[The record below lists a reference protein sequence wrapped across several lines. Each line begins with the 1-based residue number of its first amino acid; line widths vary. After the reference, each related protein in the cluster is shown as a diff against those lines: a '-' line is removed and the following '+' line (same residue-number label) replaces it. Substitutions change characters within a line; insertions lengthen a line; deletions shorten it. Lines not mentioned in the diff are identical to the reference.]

1 MSFAIDIGKFSI
13 KLVELEKVND
23 TIKIVKLDSINIV
36 DDLDTYNIDKLS
48 KSQISAS
55 IQDLSSKLEIKTK
68 KIKNLISS
76 LPGNYV
82 DTRQVSIL
90 DMPDNELL
98 QALELEAKKHVPLDG
113 TEAIIDYH
121 HIGKDSHELDKINL
135 LLTTTTKNHIK
146 DHAEILKN
154 SGFKPGIFD
163 TDSIALCNLLQFSY
177 DLPDTGANVIL
188 DIGHSS
194 TSLIVYGNNTSY
206 FCREIEI
213 AGNQISKSL
222 IRDHNIKYSEAEHKK
237 YKDGVSVFESDE
249 GNTEQTISVEK
260 RTVLNDLVD
269 EIRKTLRF
277 YMKNNSQAFFN
288 QFYLSG
294 GCSKMIGLDNFIADS
309 LNVKVEVINP
319 LSKIEYDKTLDNPG
333 EFSIAI
339 GLALRGLF

>member
-1 MSFAIDIGKFSI
+1 MSFALDIGKFSI
-13 KLVELEKVND
+13 KIVELEKVND
-23 TIKIVKLDSINIV
+23 KIKIVNLDSITIV
-36 DDLDTYNIDKLS
+36 EDLDTYNIDKLS

-55 IQDLSSKLEIKTK
+55 IQDLSSKLNIKPK

-76 LPGNYV
+76 LPGTYV

-121 HIGKDSHELDKINL
+121 HIGKDTHELDKINL

-163 TDSIALCNLLQFSY
+163 TDPIALCNLLQFSY

-194 TSLIVYGNNTSY
+194 TSLIVFGNNTSY
-206 FCREIEI
+206 FSREIDI

-222 IRDHNIKYSEAEHKK
+222 VRDNSIRYSEAEEKKHK
-237 YKDGVSVFESDE
+237 E
-249 GNTEQTISVEK
+249 GINAFDSENEDSEDTISVEK
-260 RTVLNDLVD
+260 RTILNDLVD

-294 GCSKMIGLDNFIADS
+294 GCSKMIGLDGFIADS
-309 LNVKVEVINP
+309 LNVKVEIINP
-319 LSKIEYDKTLDNPG
+319 LNKVEYDKTLDNPG
-333 EFSIAI
+333 EFSIVIA
-339 GLALRGLF
+339 LALRGLL

>member
-1 MSFAIDIGKFSI
+1 MSFALDIGKFSI
-13 KLVELEKVND
+13 KIVELEKVND
-23 TIKIVKLDSINIV
+23 KIKIVNLDSITIV
-36 DDLDTYNIDKLS
+36 EDLDTYNIDKLS

-55 IQDLSSKLEIKTK
+55 IQDLSSKLNIKPK

-76 LPGNYV
+76 LPGTYV

-121 HIGKDSHELDKINL
+121 HIGKDTHELDKINL

-163 TDSIALCNLLQFSY
+163 TDPIALCNLLQFSY

-188 DIGHSS
+188 NIGHSS
-194 TSLIVYGNNTSY
+194 TSLIVFGNNTSY
-206 FCREIEI
+206 FSREIDI

-222 IRDHNIKYSEAEHKK
+222 VRDNSIRYSEAEEKKHK
-237 YKDGVSVFESDE
+237 E
-249 GNTEQTISVEK
+249 GINAFDSENEDSEDTISVEK
-260 RTVLNDLVD
+260 RTILNDLVD

-294 GCSKMIGLDNFIADS
+294 GCSKMIGLDGFIADS
-309 LNVKVEVINP
+309 LNVKVEIINP
-319 LSKIEYDKTLDNPG
+319 LNKVEYDKTLDNPG

-339 GLALRGLF
+339 ALALRGLL

>member
-23 TIKIVKLDSINIV
+23 TVKIVKLSSINIV

-55 IQDLSSKLEIKTK
+55 IQDLLSKLNIKPK

-76 LPGNYV
+76 LPGTYV

-121 HIGKDSHELDKINL
+121 HIGKDPHELDKINL
-135 LLTTTTKNHIK
+135 LLTTTTKNYIK

-163 TDSIALCNLLQFSY
+163 TDPIALCNLLQFSY

-194 TSLIVYGNNTSY
+194 TSLIVFGNNTSY
-206 FCREIEI
+206 FSREIEI

-222 IRDHNIKYSEAEHKK
+222 VRDNSIRYGEAEDKKHKEGINIFDSDN
-237 YKDGVSVFESDE
+237 KDSED
-249 GNTEQTISVEK
+249 TISVEK
-260 RTVLNDLVD
+260 RTILNDLVD

-309 LNVKVEVINP
+309 LNVKVEIINP
-319 LSKIEYDKTLDNPG
+319 LNKIEYDKTLDNPG
-333 EFSIAI
+333 QFSIAI
-339 GLALRGLF
+339 ALALRGLL

>member
-1 MSFAIDIGKFSI
+1 MSFALDIGKFSI
-13 KLVELEKVND
+13 KIVELEKVND
-23 TIKIVKLDSINIV
+23 KIKIVNLDSIAIV
-36 DDLDTYNIDKLS
+36 EDLDTYNIDKLS

-55 IQDLSSKLEIKTK
+55 IQDLSLKLNIKPK

-76 LPGNYV
+76 LPGTYV

-121 HIGKDSHELDKINL
+121 HIGKDTHELDKINL

-163 TDSIALCNLLQFSY
+163 TDPIALCNLLQFSY

-194 TSLIVYGNNTSY
+194 TSLIVFGNNTSY
-206 FCREIEI
+206 FSREIDI

-222 IRDHNIKYSEAEHKK
+222 VRDNSIRYSEAEEKKHK
-237 YKDGVSVFESDE
+237 E
-249 GNTEQTISVEK
+249 GINAFDSENEDSEDTISVEK
-260 RTVLNDLVD
+260 RTILNDLVD

-294 GCSKMIGLDNFIADS
+294 GCSKMIGLDGFIADS
-309 LNVKVEVINP
+309 LNVKVEIINP
-319 LSKIEYDKTLDNPG
+319 LNKVEYDKTLDNPG

-339 GLALRGLF
+339 ALALRGLL

>member
-1 MSFAIDIGKFSI
+1 MSFALDIGKFSI
-13 KLVELEKVND
+13 KIVELEKVND
-23 TIKIVKLDSINIV
+23 KIKIVNLDSITIV
-36 DDLDTYNIDKLS
+36 EDLDTYNIDKLS

-55 IQDLSSKLEIKTK
+55 IQDLSSNLNIKPK

-76 LPGNYV
+76 LPGTYV

-121 HIGKDSHELDKINL
+121 HIGKDTHELDKINL

-163 TDSIALCNLLQFSY
+163 TDPIALCNLLQFSY

-194 TSLIVYGNNTSY
+194 TSLIVFGNNTSY
-206 FCREIEI
+206 FSREIDI

-222 IRDHNIKYSEAEHKK
+222 VRDNSIRYSEAEEKKHK
-237 YKDGVSVFESDE
+237 E
-249 GNTEQTISVEK
+249 GINAFDSENEDSEDTISVEK
-260 RTVLNDLVD
+260 RTILNDLVD

-294 GCSKMIGLDNFIADS
+294 GCSKMIGLGGFIADS
-309 LNVKVEVINP
+309 LNVKVEIINP
-319 LSKIEYDKTLDNPG
+319 LNKVEYDKTLDNPG

-339 GLALRGLF
+339 ALALRGLL

>member
-23 TIKIVKLDSINIV
+23 TVKIVKLSSINIV

-55 IQDLSSKLEIKTK
+55 IQDLLSKLNIKPK

-76 LPGNYV
+76 LPGTYV

-121 HIGKDSHELDKINL
+121 HIGKDPHELDKINL

-163 TDSIALCNLLQFSY
+163 TDPIALCNLLQFSY

-194 TSLIVYGNNTSY
+194 TSLIVFGNNTSY
-206 FCREIEI
+206 FSREIEI

-222 IRDHNIKYSEAEHKK
+222 VRDNSIRYGEAEDKKHKEGINIFDSDN
-237 YKDGVSVFESDE
+237 KDSE
-249 GNTEQTISVEK
+249 NTISVEK
-260 RTVLNDLVD
+260 RTILNDLVD

-309 LNVKVEVINP
+309 LNVKVEIINP
-319 LSKIEYDKTLDNPG
+319 LNKIEYDKTLDNPG
-333 EFSIAI
+333 QFSIAI
-339 GLALRGLF
+339 ALALRGLL

>member
-1 MSFAIDIGKFSI
+1 MSFALDIGKFSI
-13 KLVELEKVND
+13 KIVELEKVND
-23 TIKIVKLDSINIV
+23 KIKIVNLDSITIV
-36 DDLDTYNIDKLS
+36 EDLDTYNIDKLS

-55 IQDLSSKLEIKTK
+55 IQDLSSKLNIKPK

-76 LPGNYV
+76 LPGTYV

-121 HIGKDSHELDKINL
+121 HIGKDAHELDKINL

-154 SGFKPGIFD
+154 AGFKPGIFD
-163 TDSIALCNLLQFSY
+163 TDPIALCNLLQFSY

-194 TSLIVYGNNTSY
+194 TSLIVFGNNTSY
-206 FCREIEI
+206 FSREIDI

-222 IRDHNIKYSEAEHKK
+222 VRDNSIRYSEAEEKKHK
-237 YKDGVSVFESDE
+237 E
-249 GNTEQTISVEK
+249 GINAFDSENEDSEDTISVEK
-260 RTVLNDLVD
+260 RTILNDLVD

-294 GCSKMIGLDNFIADS
+294 GCSKMIGLGGFIADS
-309 LNVKVEVINP
+309 LNVKVEIINP
-319 LSKIEYDKTLDNPG
+319 LNKVEYDKTLDNPG

-339 GLALRGLF
+339 ALALRGLL

>member
-36 DDLDTYNIDKLS
+36 DDLDAYNIDKLS

-121 HIGKDSHELDKINL
+121 HIGKDPHELDKINL

-163 TDSIALCNLLQFSY
+163 TDSIALCNLLKFSY

-237 YKDGVSVFESDE
+237 YKDGVNVFESDE

-309 LNVKVEVINP
+309 LNVKVEIINP
-319 LSKIEYDKTLDNPG
+319 LNKIEYDKTLDNPG
-333 EFSIAI
+333 QFSIAI
-339 GLALRGLF
+339 ALALRGLL

>member
-1 MSFAIDIGKFSI
+1 MSIALDIGKFSI

-23 TIKIVKLDSINIV
+23 TIKIVNLDSIDIV
-36 DDLDTYNIDKLS
+36 EDLDTYNIDKLS

-55 IQDLSSKLEIKTK
+55 IQDLLSKLNIKPK

-76 LPGNYV
+76 LPGVYV

-121 HIGKDSHELDKINL
+121 HIGKDPHELDKINL

-194 TSLIVYGNNTSY
+194 TSLVVFGKNTSY
-206 FCREIEI
+206 FSREIEI
-213 AGNQISKSL
+213 AGNKITKSL
-222 IRDHNIKYSEAEHKK
+222 VRNNKIRYSEAEQQKHDNGIKVFDLNE
-237 YKDGVSVFESDE
+237 KD
-249 GNTEQTISVEK
+249 TEQTISVEK
-260 RTVLNDLVD
+260 RTILNDLVD

-277 YMKNNSQAFFN
+277 YMKNNSQTFFN

-294 GCSKMIGLDNFIADS
+294 GCSKMSGLDGFIADS
-309 LNVKVEVINP
+309 LNVKVEILNP
-319 LSKIEYDKTLDNPG
+319 FDKIASEGTLDNPG
-333 EFSIAI
+333 VFAIAI
-339 GLALRGLF
+339 GLALRGLL

>member
-1 MSFAIDIGKFSI
+1 MSFALDIGKFSI
-13 KLVELEKVND
+13 KIVELEKVND
-23 TIKIVKLDSINIV
+23 KIKIVNLDSITIV
-36 DDLDTYNIDKLS
+36 EDLDTYNIDKLS

-55 IQDLSSKLEIKTK
+55 IQDLSSKLNIKPK

-76 LPGNYV
+76 LPGTYV

-121 HIGKDSHELDKINL
+121 HIGKDTHELDKINL

-163 TDSIALCNLLQFSY
+163 TDPIALCNLLQFSY

-194 TSLIVYGNNTSY
+194 TSLIVFGNNTSY
-206 FCREIEI
+206 FSREIDI

-222 IRDHNIKYSEAEHKK
+222 VRDNSIRYSEAEEKKHK
-237 YKDGVSVFESDE
+237 E
-249 GNTEQTISVEK
+249 GINAFDSENEDSEDTISVEK
-260 RTVLNDLVD
+260 RTILNDLVD

-294 GCSKMIGLDNFIADS
+294 GCSKMIGLDGFIADS
-309 LNVKVEVINP
+309 LNVKVEIINP
-319 LSKIEYDKTLDNPG
+319 LNKVEYDKTLDNPG

-339 GLALRGLF
+339 ALALRGLL